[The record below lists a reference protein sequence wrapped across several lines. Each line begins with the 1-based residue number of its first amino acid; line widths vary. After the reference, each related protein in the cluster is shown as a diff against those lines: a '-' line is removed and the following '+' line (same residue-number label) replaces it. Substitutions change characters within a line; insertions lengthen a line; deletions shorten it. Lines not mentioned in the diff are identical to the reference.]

1 MKRIILILLI
11 GLSLQQCKKDL
22 PIIDSQTETTFNSS
36 FDEIAKKLPSL
47 QQEKLKEALYII
59 YEYNTKAKTTDARW
73 AIVRQLLDGK
83 NSDEIFALAE
93 TLAKENN
100 FSWNRNQA
108 PYPGGIPVMEQENTD
123 ENAPDMDLQLLADVS
138 SAENGIKIYPSI
150 SERNGSKINNE
161 EPLTATT
168 DVLSDHQIIYTQ
180 KNTIPAQAYDLMS
193 SFDGF
198 TINYAQLD
206 PTKIYSNMLDL
217 VIRVPHPSRYLTLKK
232 QVRIPDQY
240 VKGEKI
246 VKDSIAV
253 EAPAQIGK
261 TNPLAT
267 RFLQNIVKGNRSGAY
282 AISKISDYPSFN
294 DFANDAALGK
304 LENAKITSNEI
315 INANDKRVE
324 VKATLVDEKGS
335 SKDYSVIVE
344 KMDNRWFVTSFQ

>member
-1 MKRIILILLI
+1 MKKIILLLSI

-22 PIIDSQTETTFNSS
+22 PIIDSKTEITFNSS

-59 YEYNTKAKTTDARW
+59 YEYNTKAKTTEARW

-83 NSDEIFALAE
+83 NSDEIFTLAE
-93 TLAKENN
+93 TLAKENG

-108 PYPGGIPVMEQENTD
+108 PYPGGIPVMEQETIT
-123 ENAPDMDLQLLADVS
+123 ENAPDMDLQMHAEVS
-138 SAENGIKIYPSI
+138 NVGNGIHIYPSI
-150 SERNGSKINNE
+150 SEKNGSKLNNDQA
-161 EPLTATT
+161 LSVTT
-168 DVLSDHQIIYTQ
+168 DVLSNHQIIYTQ
-180 KNTIPAQAYDLMS
+180 KNTIPSQAYDLMS

-198 TINYAQLD
+198 TIHYAHLD
-206 PTKIYSNMLDL
+206 PTKIYTNTLDL
-217 VIRVPHPSRYLTLKK
+217 VIRVPHPSRYLSLKK

-240 VKGEKI
+240 VKGVKI
-246 VKDSIAV
+246 VSDSIMA
-253 EAPAQIGK
+253 EAPAEIGK

-282 AISKISDYPSFN
+282 AISKISDYSSFN
-294 DFANDAALGK
+294 DFANDVTLGK

-315 INANDKRVE
+315 INANEKRVE
-324 VKATLVDEKGS
+324 VRATLVDEKGT

-344 KMDNRWFVTSFQ
+344 KIDNRWFVTSFQ